1 MKRLGISKS
10 TVAMWLDQGYLHP
23 KLPGVY
29 AVGHPAGDYA
39 AGLAAALLYA
49 GPGAMLSHA
58 TATYWLDLL
67 DERPRQIHVTTPRF
81 CRSLP
86 GVVVHERRA
95 CERIWHK
102 GLPTTTV
109 AQTLLDLAAQAPLRT
124 VRKALANADY
134 RGILNLPE
142 LIAVLGRGRPGSA
155 KLRDA
160 LDEHQPRLA
169 RTKSELEV
177 IFFELCEEARMTLP
191 ELNVRVAGWEV
202 DALWRAERI
211 AVELDGYRNHRSPA
225 QIRRDRRKEM
235 ALRAAGY
242 APLRYSEEQLTIYRA
257 DVIAEIARLRT

>member
-1 MKRLGISKS
+1 
-10 TVAMWLDQGYLHP
+10 MWLDQGYLHP

-160 LDEHQPRLA
+160 FDEHQPRLA

-202 DALWRAERI
+202 DALWRAGSGSRSSSTGTATTAVPRRSGATGARRWRSERP
-211 AVELDGYRNHRSPA
+211 ATRRCATPRSSSPST
-225 QIRRDRRKEM
+225 
-235 ALRAAGY
+235 
-242 APLRYSEEQLTIYRA
+242 APT
-257 DVIAEIARLRT
+257 